1 MNFGNI
7 LKDLRNK
14 HGLTQLQLAK
24 ILDISKSNISKYEA
38 GSVEPNIDTLTHIAN
53 YFDVPTDYLL
63 GIGVF
68 ENWDIL
74 LKNKAIAIHQ
84 ISKQAQL
91 LSMNIKDGM
100 DDIAYAKLVY
110 AFDVH
115 INMHEDG
122 TIGLSAK
129 DPIPTYT
136 SNYFSNVPPV
146 NDAEKKL
153 LSLYRATTSEEKNE
167 ILDLLTSFCS
177 LNKRNR
183 TKLIGKCYDLEDS
196 QSSVAADESLKP
208 AK

>member
-91 LSMNIKDGM
+91 LSMNIDRK
-100 DDIAYAKLVY
+100 
-110 AFDVH
+110 
-115 INMHEDG
+115 
-122 TIGLSAK
+122 
-129 DPIPTYT
+129 
-136 SNYFSNVPPV
+136 
-146 NDAEKKL
+146 
-153 LSLYRATTSEEKNE
+153 
-167 ILDLLTSFCS
+167 
-177 LNKRNR
+177 
-183 TKLIGKCYDLEDS
+183 
-196 QSSVAADESLKP
+196 SVV
-208 AK
+208 